1 MINILIAD
9 DQELMRQ
16 SLKIMLSS
24 QPNFAVTD
32 TVSNGREVLE
42 SIKKNKPDII
52 LMDIRMPEMD
62 GVVCTQKVKEIAPDI
77 KVIILTTFDDDEFVF
92 NAIKFGASG
101 YLLKGTSL
109 KDLTSA
115 ITKVYNGKSIMNDEI
130 TGKVFRMFSQMAQTN
145 QTIRVGEQLTGKL
158 RESEWKIIEC
168 VGRGMSNK
176 EIAQS
181 LHLSEGTIRN
191 SLSVILSKLGLKNRT
206 QLGIWAVQTD
216 TAARM
221 YDSDEE

>member
-24 QPNFAVTD
+24 QPNFTVTD

-62 GVVCTQKVKEIAPDI
+62 GVVCTQKVKELMPDI

-115 ITKVYNGKSIMNDEI
+115 INKVYNGKSIMNDEI

-158 RESEWKIIEC
+158 RESEWKIIDC

-176 EIAQS
+176 EIAQR

-221 YDSDEE
+221 YETDEE

>member
-1 MINILIAD
+1 M
-9 DQELMRQ
+9 
-16 SLKIMLSS
+16 
-24 QPNFAVTD
+24 TD

-62 GVVCTQKVKEIAPDI
+62 GVVCTQKVKEMAPDI

-176 EIAQS
+176 EIAQR

>member
-24 QPNFAVTD
+24 QPNFTVTD

-62 GVVCTQKVKEIAPDI
+62 GVVCTQKVKEFMPDI

-115 ITKVYNGKSIMNDEI
+115 INKVYNGKSIMNDEI

-158 RESEWKIIEC
+158 RESEWKIIDC

-176 EIAQS
+176 EIAQK

-221 YDSDEE
+221 YETDEE

>member
-24 QPNFAVTD
+24 HPNFAVTD

-42 SIKKNKPDII
+42 SIKKNKPDIV

-158 RESEWKIIEC
+158 RESEWKIIDC

-176 EIAQS
+176 EIAQR

>member
-62 GVVCTQKVKEIAPDI
+62 GVVCTQKVKEMAPDI

-158 RESEWKIIEC
+158 RESEWKIIDC

>member
-1 MINILIAD
+1 
-9 DQELMRQ
+9 
-16 SLKIMLSS
+16 
-24 QPNFAVTD
+24 
-32 TVSNGREVLE
+32 
-42 SIKKNKPDII
+42 
-52 LMDIRMPEMD
+52 MDIRMPEMD

-158 RESEWKIIEC
+158 RESEWKIIDC

-176 EIAQS
+176 EIAQR

-221 YDSDEE
+221 YDSDDE

>member
-32 TVSNGREVLE
+32 TVSNGREVME

-62 GVVCTQKVKEIAPDI
+62 GVVCTQKVKEMAPDI

-115 ITKVYNGKSIMNDEI
+115 I
-130 TGKVFRMFSQMAQTN
+130 R
-145 QTIRVGEQLTGKL
+145 
-158 RESEWKIIEC
+158 SEEHT
-168 VGRGMSNK
+168 S
-176 EIAQS
+176 ELQS
-181 LHLSEGTIRN
+181 RI
-191 SLSVILSKLGLKNRT
+191 
-206 QLGIWAVQTD
+206 
-216 TAARM
+216 
-221 YDSDEE
+221 

>member
-62 GVVCTQKVKEIAPDI
+62 GVVCTQKVKEMAPDI

-176 EIAQS
+176 EIAQR

>member
-24 QPNFAVTD
+24 QPNFTVTD

-62 GVVCTQKVKEIAPDI
+62 GVVCTQKVKEFMPDI

-115 ITKVYNGKSIMNDEI
+115 INKVYSGKSIMNDEI

-158 RESEWKIIEC
+158 RESEWKIIDC

-176 EIAQS
+176 EIAQK

-221 YDSDEE
+221 YETDEE

>member
-62 GVVCTQKVKEIAPDI
+62 GVVCTQKVKEMAPDI

-115 ITKVYNGKSIMNDEI
+115 ITKVYNGQSIMNDEI

-176 EIAQS
+176 EIAQR

>member
-158 RESEWKIIEC
+158 RESEWKIIDC

-176 EIAQS
+176 EIAQR

-191 SLSVILSKLGLKNRT
+191 NLSVILSKLGLKNRT

-221 YDSDEE
+221 YDSDDE

>member
-115 ITKVYNGKSIMNDEI
+115 ITKVYNGKSIMKDEI

-176 EIAQS
+176 EIAQR

>member
-62 GVVCTQKVKEIAPDI
+62 GVVCTQKVKEMAPDI

-145 QTIRVGEQLTGKL
+145 QTIRVGEQLTGKP

-176 EIAQS
+176 EIAQR

>member
-1 MINILIAD
+1 
-9 DQELMRQ
+9 
-16 SLKIMLSS
+16 MLSS

-158 RESEWKIIEC
+158 RESEWKIIDC

-176 EIAQS
+176 EIAQR

-221 YDSDEE
+221 YDSDDE

>member
-62 GVVCTQKVKEIAPDI
+62 GVVCTQKVKEMAPDI

-158 RESEWKIIEC
+158 RESEWKIIDC

-176 EIAQS
+176 EIAQR

>member
-62 GVVCTQKVKEIAPDI
+62 GVVCTQKVKEMAPDI

-92 NAIKFGASG
+92 NAIKFWASG

-115 ITKVYNGKSIMNDEI
+115 ITKGYNCKSIMNDEI

-176 EIAQS
+176 EIAQR

>member
-32 TVSNGREVLE
+32 TVANGREVLE

-176 EIAQS
+176 EIAQR

>member
-32 TVSNGREVLE
+32 TVSNGREVME

-176 EIAQS
+176 EIAQR

-221 YDSDEE
+221 YDSDED

>member
-62 GVVCTQKVKEIAPDI
+62 GVVCTQKVKEMAPDI

-176 EIAQS
+176 EIAQR

-221 YDSDEE
+221 YASDEE

>member
-176 EIAQS
+176 EIAQR

>member
-32 TVSNGREVLE
+32 AVSNGREVLE
-42 SIKKNKPDII
+42 SIKKNKPDIV

-158 RESEWKIIEC
+158 RESEWKIIDC

-176 EIAQS
+176 DIAQR

-221 YDSDEE
+221 YDSDDE

>member
-62 GVVCTQKVKEIAPDI
+62 GVVCTQKVKEMAPDI

-168 VGRGMSNK
+168 VDLGGRRIIK
-176 EIAQS
+176 KKR
-181 LHLSEGTIRN
+181 LHLSEGTIRK

>member
-62 GVVCTQKVKEIAPDI
+62 GVVCTQKVKEMAPDI

-158 RESEWKIIEC
+158 GESEWKIIEC

-176 EIAQS
+176 EIAQR

>member
-42 SIKKNKPDII
+42 SIKKSKPDII

-176 EIAQS
+176 EIAQR

>member
-62 GVVCTQKVKEIAPDI
+62 GVVCTQKVKEMAPDI

-115 ITKVYNGKSIMNDEI
+115 ITKVYNGKAIMNDEI

-176 EIAQS
+176 EIAQR

>member
-42 SIKKNKPDII
+42 SIKKNKPDIV

-158 RESEWKIIEC
+158 RESEWKIIDC

-176 EIAQS
+176 EIAQR

-216 TAARM
+216 TAASM

>member
-42 SIKKNKPDII
+42 SIKKNKPDIV

-92 NAIKFGASG
+92 NAIK
-101 YLLKGTSL
+101 YP
-109 KDLTSA
+109 
-115 ITKVYNGKSIMNDEI
+115 
-130 TGKVFRMFSQMAQTN
+130 
-145 QTIRVGEQLTGKL
+145 
-158 RESEWKIIEC
+158 
-168 VGRGMSNK
+168 
-176 EIAQS
+176 
-181 LHLSEGTIRN
+181 
-191 SLSVILSKLGLKNRT
+191 
-206 QLGIWAVQTD
+206 
-216 TAARM
+216 
-221 YDSDEE
+221 

>member
-62 GVVCTQKVKEIAPDI
+62 GVVCTQKVKEMAPDI

-176 EIAQS
+176 EIAQR

-191 SLSVILSKLGLKNRT
+191 SLSVMLSKLGLKNRT

>member
-42 SIKKNKPDII
+42 SIKKNKPDIV

-176 EIAQS
+176 EIAQR

>member
-32 TVSNGREVLE
+32 TVSNGREVMD

-176 EIAQS
+176 EIAQR

>member
-42 SIKKNKPDII
+42 SIKKNKPDIV

-168 VGRGMSNK
+168 VGLGMSNK
-176 EIAQS
+176 EIAQR

>member
-62 GVVCTQKVKEIAPDI
+62 GVVCTQKVKELMPDI

-115 ITKVYNGKSIMNDEI
+115 INKVYNGKSIMNDEI

-158 RESEWKIIEC
+158 RESEWKIIDC

-176 EIAQS
+176 EIAQR

-221 YDSDEE
+221 YETDEE

>member
-115 ITKVYNGKSIMNDEI
+115 INKVYNGKSIMNDEI

-158 RESEWKIIEC
+158 RESEWKIIDC

-176 EIAQS
+176 EIAQR

>member
-24 QPNFAVTD
+24 QPNFSVTD
-32 TVSNGREVLE
+32 TVGSGVEVLE
-42 SIKKNKPDII
+42 SIQKNKPDII
-52 LMDIRMPEMD
+52 LMDVRMPEMD
-62 GVVCTQKVKEIAPDI
+62 GVVCTKKVKEIAEDI
-77 KVIILTTFDDDEFVF
+77 RVIILTTFDDDEYVF

-115 ITKVYNGKSIMNDEI
+115 INKVYNGKSIMNEEI

-145 QTIRVGEQLTGKL
+145 QTISVSGHLTDKL
-158 RESEWKIIEC
+158 RSSEWKIIEC
-168 VGRGMSNK
+168 VGCGMSNK
-176 EIAQS
+176 EIAAK

-216 TAARM
+216 TAARR
-221 YDSDEE
+221 SEVQDE

>member
-42 SIKKNKPDII
+42 SIKKNKPDIV

-158 RESEWKIIEC
+158 RESEWKIIDC

-176 EIAQS
+176 EIAQR

-221 YDSDEE
+221 YDSDED

>member
-1 MINILIAD
+1 
-9 DQELMRQ
+9 
-16 SLKIMLSS
+16 
-24 QPNFAVTD
+24 
-32 TVSNGREVLE
+32 
-42 SIKKNKPDII
+42 
-52 LMDIRMPEMD
+52 
-62 GVVCTQKVKEIAPDI
+62 
-77 KVIILTTFDDDEFVF
+77 
-92 NAIKFGASG
+92 
-101 YLLKGTSL
+101 
-109 KDLTSA
+109 
-115 ITKVYNGKSIMNDEI
+115 MNDEI

-158 RESEWKIIEC
+158 RESEWKIIDC

-176 EIAQS
+176 EIAQR

>member
-158 RESEWKIIEC
+158 RESEWKIIDC

-176 EIAQS
+176 EIAQR

-221 YDSDEE
+221 YDSDDE

>member
-24 QPNFAVTD
+24 QPNFTVTD

-176 EIAQS
+176 EIAQR